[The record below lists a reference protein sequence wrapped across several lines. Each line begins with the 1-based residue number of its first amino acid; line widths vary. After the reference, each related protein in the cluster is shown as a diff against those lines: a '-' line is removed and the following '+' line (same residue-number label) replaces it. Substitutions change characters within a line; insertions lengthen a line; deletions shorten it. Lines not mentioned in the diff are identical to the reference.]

1 MEAQSSSSDVT
12 GFLCLGFKEDSE
24 EQHDVKAEAFFQAG
38 EGREEEG
45 AQGQPG
51 MGAVGSE
58 GKGEELNG
66 GEGHFGPGAPGPVSD
81 GDKDG
86 GTRASGEE
94 QEQKESVA
102 EGTESQK
109 NVKPEDKQ
117 VPLQRPRL
125 TQERLRELE
134 TILQRGD
141 SFDVP
146 TRVDLDRLMDVCVS
160 RVQNWFKIR
169 RAVYRRNMRRATPI
183 PEHFRATSECPACR
197 GARWGERCPFA
208 TQRF

>member
-1 MEAQSSSSDVT
+1 MVSTCIELVFLWSLESKCALAEVSRVPVPIQSAFSSLQFSLQLPDLFVQT
-12 GFLCLGFKEDSE
+12 ELQCPDLSLCVSSFP
-24 EQHDVKAEAFFQAG
+24 DVKAEAFFQAG

-146 TRVDLDRLMDVCVS
+146 TR
-160 RVQNWFKIR
+160 
-169 RAVYRRNMRRATPI
+169 
-183 PEHFRATSECPACR
+183 
-197 GARWGERCPFA
+197 
-208 TQRF
+208 